1 MSEEFRKHIN
11 GFKSFLNEGESNDL
25 IPLSIINKFY
35 DRIKDKLDRGYKT
48 ESKPIQD
55 ELNRILSINGDKL
68 PLKIQNLLQEY

>member
-25 IPLSIINKFY
+25 IPLSIISKFY
-35 DRIKDKLDRGYKT
+35 DRIKNKLDRGYKT